1 MGKNSYREVLAR
13 ASSFLEQNQLEG
25 HMIEY
30 VFLQRKHWN
39 KTDYLLHMHEPIT
52 TEDQK
57 QIDEDLAKLLAHY
70 PPQYLIGSEA
80 FLDYRF
86 KVTPDTLIPRPE
98 TEELVEKCLKLTQ
111 KQANQ
116 ALKVVDVGTGTGA
129 IAISLKDKRP
139 TWQVCAVDLSSAAL
153 EVAQENAQ
161 QIGVALEFVLS
172 DCLDE
177 VVGPI
182 DVLISNPPYISQDE
196 YELMDVSVREFEP
209 KMALFAENNGLAIYQ
224 KLAQQAQSKL
234 AKDGKIFLEIGFMQ
248 GPAVKELFQAAFPKK
263 QVSIHKDLFGNDR
276 MIVVE

>member
-39 KTDYLLHMHEPIT
+39 KTNYLLHMHEPIT
-52 TEDQK
+52 AEDQK
-57 QIDEDLAKLLAHY
+57 QIDEDMAKLLAHY

-139 TWQVCAVDLSSAAL
+139 TWQVSAVDLSSAAL
-153 EVAQENAQ
+153 EVAKENAQ
-161 QIGVALEFVLS
+161 QIGVALEFILS

-177 VVGPI
+177 VAGPI

-248 GPAVKELFQAAFPKK
+248 GPAVKELFRAAFPKK
-263 QVSIHKDLFGNDR
+263 QVSIHQDLFGNDR

>member
-57 QIDEDLAKLLAHY
+57 QIDEDMAKLLAHY
-70 PPQYLIGSEA
+70 PPQYLIGSEV

-153 EVAQENAQ
+153 EVAKENAQ

-177 VVGPI
+177 VAGPI
-182 DVLISNPPYISQDE
+182 DILISNPPYISQAE

-209 KMALFAENNGLAIYQ
+209 KMALFAENNGLAIYE
-224 KLAQQAQSKL
+224 KLAQQAPSKL
-234 AKDGKIFLEIGFMQ
+234 SKDGKIFLEIGFMQ

>member
-52 TEDQK
+52 AEDQK
-57 QIDEDLAKLLAHY
+57 QIDEDMAKLLAHY

-209 KMALFAENNGLAIYQ
+209 KMALFAENNGLAIYE

-248 GPAVKELFQAAFPKK
+248 GPAVKEIFQAAFPKK

>member
-52 TEDQK
+52 AEDQK
-57 QIDEDLAKLLAHY
+57 QIDEDMAKLLAHY
-70 PPQYLIGSEA
+70 PPQYLIGSEV

-139 TWQVCAVDLSSAAL
+139 TWQVSAVDLSSAAL

-177 VVGPI
+177 VAGPI
-182 DVLISNPPYISQDE
+182 DVLISNPPYISKDE

-248 GPAVKELFQAAFPKK
+248 GPAVKELFRAAFPKK
-263 QVSIHKDLFGNDR
+263 QVSIHQDLFGNDR

>member
-52 TEDQK
+52 AEDQK
-57 QIDEDLAKLLAHY
+57 QIDEDMAKLLAHY
-70 PPQYLIGSEA
+70 PPQYLIGSEV

-177 VVGPI
+177 VAGPI

-209 KMALFAENNGLAIYQ
+209 KMALFAENNGLAIYE
-224 KLAQQAQSKL
+224 KLAQQAPSKL
-234 AKDGKIFLEIGFMQ
+234 GKDGKIFLEIGFMQ
-248 GPAVKELFQAAFPKK
+248 GPAVKEIFQAAFPKK

>member
-39 KTDYLLHMHEPIT
+39 KTDYLLHMHETIT
-52 TEDQK
+52 AEDQK
-57 QIDEDLAKLLAHY
+57 QIDKDMTKLLAHY

-177 VVGPI
+177 VAGPI

-224 KLAQQAQSKL
+224 KLAQQSQSKL

-248 GPAVKELFQAAFPKK
+248 GPAVKELFQEAFPKK
-263 QVSIHKDLFGNDR
+263 QVSIHQDLFGNDR

>member
-39 KTDYLLHMHEPIT
+39 KTDYLLHMHETIT
-52 TEDQK
+52 AEDQK
-57 QIDEDLAKLLAHY
+57 QIDEDMAKLLAHY

-153 EVAQENAQ
+153 EVAKENAQ
-161 QIGVALEFVLS
+161 QIGVALEFILS

-177 VVGPI
+177 VAGPI
-182 DVLISNPPYISQDE
+182 DVLISNPSYI
-196 YELMDVSVREFEP
+196 VT
-209 KMALFAENNGLAIYQ
+209 
-224 KLAQQAQSKL
+224 
-234 AKDGKIFLEIGFMQ
+234 GKQIGR
-248 GPAVKELFQAAFPKK
+248 AHV
-263 QVSIHKDLFGNDR
+263 
-276 MIVVE
+276 

>member
-52 TEDQK
+52 PEDQK
-57 QIDEDLAKLLAHY
+57 QIDEDMAKLLAHY

-177 VVGPI
+177 VAGPI

-196 YELMDVSVREFEP
+196 YELMDISVREFEP

-224 KLAQQAQSKL
+224 KLAKQAQSKL

-263 QVSIHKDLFGNDR
+263 QVSIHQDLFGNDR

>member
-39 KTDYLLHMHEPIT
+39 KTDYLLHMHETIT
-52 TEDQK
+52 AEDQK
-57 QIDEDLAKLLAHY
+57 QIDEDMVKLLAHY

-139 TWQVCAVDLSSAAL
+139 TWQVSAVDLSSAAL

-177 VVGPI
+177 VAGPI
-182 DVLISNPPYISQDE
+182 DILISNPPYISQAE

-224 KLAQQAQSKL
+224 KLAKQAQSKL

-263 QVSIHKDLFGNDR
+263 QVSIHQDLFGNDR

>member
-52 TEDQK
+52 PEDQK
-57 QIDEDLAKLLAHY
+57 QIDEDLAKLLDHY
-70 PPQYLIGSEA
+70 HPQYLIGSEA

-139 TWQVCAVDLSSAAL
+139 TWQVSAVDLSSAAL

-177 VVGPI
+177 VAGPI

-196 YELMDVSVREFEP
+196 YELMDFSVREFEP

-224 KLAQQAQSKL
+224 KLAKQAQSKL

-248 GPAVKELFQAAFPKK
+248 GPAVKELFRAAFPKK
-263 QVSIHKDLFGNDR
+263 QVSIHQDLFGNDR

>member
-52 TEDQK
+52 AEDQK
-57 QIDEDLAKLLAHY
+57 QIDEDMAKLLAHY
-70 PPQYLIGSEA
+70 PPQYLIGSEV

-139 TWQVCAVDLSSAAL
+139 TWQVSAVDLSSAAL

-161 QIGVALEFVLS
+161 QIGVALEFILS

-182 DVLISNPPYISQDE
+182 DVLISNPPYISKDE

-209 KMALFAENNGLAIYQ
+209 KMALFAENNGLAIYE
-224 KLAQQAQSKL
+224 KLAKQAQSKL

-263 QVSIHKDLFGNDR
+263 QVSIHQDLFGNDR

>member
-52 TEDQK
+52 SEDQK
-57 QIDEDLAKLLAHY
+57 QIDEDMAKLLAHY

-139 TWQVCAVDLSSAAL
+139 AWQMTAVDLSAAAL
-153 EVAQENAQ
+153 EVAKENAQ
-161 QIGVALEFVLS
+161 EIGVQVDFILS
-172 DCLDE
+172 DCLTE
-177 VVGPI
+177 ISGPMDLI
-182 DVLISNPPYISQDE
+182 ISNPPYISLDE
-196 YELMDVSVREFEP
+196 YDLMDESVRQFEP
-209 KMALFAENNGLAIYQ
+209 KMALFAENNGLAIYE

-263 QVSIHKDLFGNDR
+263 QVSIHQDLFGNDR

>member
-39 KTDYLLHMHEPIT
+39 KTDYLLHMHETIT
-52 TEDQK
+52 AEDQK
-57 QIDEDLAKLLAHY
+57 QIDEDMAKLLAHY

-177 VVGPI
+177 VAGPI

-209 KMALFAENNGLAIYQ
+209 KMALFAENNGLAIYE
-224 KLAQQAQSKL
+224 KLAQQAPSKL
-234 AKDGKIFLEIGFMQ
+234 GKDGKIFLEIGFMQ
-248 GPAVKELFQAAFPKK
+248 GPAVKEIFQEAFPKK
-263 QVSIHKDLFGNDR
+263 QVSIHQDLFGNDR

>member
-39 KTDYLLHMHEPIT
+39 KTDYLLHMHETIT
-52 TEDQK
+52 AEDQK
-57 QIDEDLAKLLAHY
+57 QIDEDMAKLLAHY

-98 TEELVEKCLKLTQ
+98 TEELVEKCLTLTQ

-139 TWQVCAVDLSSAAL
+139 AWQVTAVDLSASAL
-153 EVAQENAQ
+153 EVAKENAQ
-161 QIGVALEFVLS
+161 EIGVALEFILS

-177 VVGPI
+177 VAGPI
-182 DVLISNPPYISQDE
+182 DILISNPPYISQDE
-196 YELMDVSVREFEP
+196 YELMDVSVRQFEP

-248 GPAVKELFQAAFPKK
+248 GTAVKELFQAAFPKK
-263 QVSIHKDLFGNDR
+263 QVSIHQDLFGNDR

>member
-52 TEDQK
+52 AEDQK
-57 QIDEDLAKLLAHY
+57 QIDEDMAKLLAHY
-70 PPQYLIGSEA
+70 PPQYLIGSEV

-153 EVAQENAQ
+153 EVAKENAQ

-177 VVGPI
+177 VAGPI
-182 DVLISNPPYISQDE
+182 DILISNPPYISKDE

-209 KMALFAENNGLAIYQ
+209 KMALFAENNGLAIYE

-263 QVSIHKDLFGNDR
+263 QVSIHQDLFGNDR

>member
-52 TEDQK
+52 AEDQK
-57 QIDEDLAKLLAHY
+57 QIDEDMAKLLAHY
-70 PPQYLIGSEA
+70 PPQYLIGNEV
-80 FLDYRF
+80 FLDYRL

-139 TWQVCAVDLSSAAL
+139 TWQVSAVDLSSAAL

-161 QIGVALEFVLS
+161 QIGVALEFILS

-182 DVLISNPPYISQDE
+182 DVLISNPPYISKDE

-209 KMALFAENNGLAIYQ
+209 KMALFAENNGLAIYE
-224 KLAQQAQSKL
+224 KLAKQAQSKL

-248 GPAVKELFQAAFPKK
+248 GSAVKELFRAAFPKK

>member
-52 TEDQK
+52 AEDQK

-153 EVAQENAQ
+153 EVAKENAQ
-161 QIGVALEFVLS
+161 QIGVVLEFVLS

-177 VVGPI
+177 VAGPI

-209 KMALFAENNGLAIYQ
+209 KMALFAENNGLAIYE

>member
-52 TEDQK
+52 AEDQK
-57 QIDEDLAKLLAHY
+57 QIDEDMAKLLAHY
-70 PPQYLIGSEA
+70 PPQYLIGNEV
-80 FLDYRF
+80 FLDYRL

-139 TWQVCAVDLSSAAL
+139 TWQVSAVDLSSAAL
-153 EVAQENAQ
+153 EVAKENAQ
-161 QIGVALEFVLS
+161 QIGVALEFILS

-182 DVLISNPPYISQDE
+182 DVLISNPPYISKDE

-209 KMALFAENNGLAIYQ
+209 KMALFAENNGLAIYE
-224 KLAQQAQSKL
+224 KLAKQAQSKL

-248 GPAVKELFQAAFPKK
+248 GSAVKELFRAAFPKK
-263 QVSIHKDLFGNDR
+263 QVSIHQDLFGNDR

>member
-52 TEDQK
+52 AEDQK
-57 QIDEDLAKLLAHY
+57 QIDEDMVKLLAHY
-70 PPQYLIGSEA
+70 PPQYLIGNEV
-80 FLDYRF
+80 FLDYRL

-139 TWQVCAVDLSSAAL
+139 TWQVSAVDLSSAAL

-161 QIGVALEFVLS
+161 QIGVALEFILS

-182 DVLISNPPYISQDE
+182 DVLISNPPYISKDE

-209 KMALFAENNGLAIYQ
+209 KMALFAENNGLAIYE
-224 KLAQQAQSKL
+224 KLAKQAQSKL

-248 GPAVKELFQAAFPKK
+248 GSAVKELFRAAFPKK
-263 QVSIHKDLFGNDR
+263 QVSIHQDLFGNDR

>member
-52 TEDQK
+52 AEDQK
-57 QIDEDLAKLLAHY
+57 QIDEDMAKLLAHY

-139 TWQVCAVDLSSAAL
+139 DWQMTAVDLSAAAL
-153 EVAQENAQ
+153 EVAKENAQ
-161 QIGVALEFVLS
+161 EIGVQLDFILS

-182 DVLISNPPYISQDE
+182 DILISNPPYISQDE
-196 YELMDVSVREFEP
+196 YELMDESVRQFEP
-209 KMALFAENNGLAIYQ
+209 KMALFAENDGLAIYE
-224 KLAQQAQSKL
+224 KLARQAQSKL
-234 AKDGKIFLEIGFMQ
+234 AKDGNIFLEIGFMQ

-263 QVSIHKDLFGNDR
+263 QVSIHQDLFGNDR

>member
-52 TEDQK
+52 AEDQK
-57 QIDEDLAKLLAHY
+57 QIDEDMAKLLAHY
-70 PPQYLIGSEA
+70 PPQYLIGSEV

-177 VVGPI
+177 VEGPI

-224 KLAQQAQSKL
+224 KLAQQAPSKL
-234 AKDGKIFLEIGFMQ
+234 GKDGKIFLEIGFMQ
-248 GPAVKELFQAAFPKK
+248 GPAVKEIFQAAFPKK

>member
-52 TEDQK
+52 AEDQK
-57 QIDEDLAKLLAHY
+57 QIDEDMAKLLAHY

-139 TWQVCAVDLSSAAL
+139 TWQVSAVDLSSAAL
-153 EVAQENAQ
+153 EVAKENAQ
-161 QIGVALEFVLS
+161 QIGVALEFILS

-177 VVGPI
+177 VAGPI

-248 GPAVKELFQAAFPKK
+248 GPAVKELFRAAFPKK
-263 QVSIHKDLFGNDR
+263 QVSIHQDLFGNDR